1 MSMAVVRTFGG
12 LLAALGVLFAQ
23 IAESERLAILRPVV
37 WFVFVVSSVA
47 ISVATGSDIYPR

>member
-1 MSMAVVRTFGG
+1 MAVVRTFGG